1 MTLSRPTATRLIASA
16 RSATAR
22 PRALRAGAA
31 MLGLLALAACEPGGG
46 FDPDLRNFGNS
57 GGLDTTAAATQ
68 ATAARP
74 AADSRGILS
83 YPGYQVA
90 VARRGDTVDSVAAR
104 VGLPVQDLA
113 SYNAV
118 APGAT
123 LREGEVLAL
132 PRRVAESGPVIGAPV
147 AAGTAAGGR
156 IDVTT
161 IASGAIDRASGTAPA
176 AGAAPAAAPVSAAGS
191 GSTIGATEPIRHRVM
206 RGETAY
212 SVARLYNVNVKALAD
227 WNGLGPDLA
236 VREGQTLLIPVAA
249 TRTAAAEIPVTAP
262 GQGSPTPTPPSAA
275 TPLPAEK
282 TKPAA
287 EAVKTPPAADLGAQ
301 KTAASGTAR
310 LAMPVSGKII
320 RGYQKK
326 KNEGI
331 DIAAAAGTSVKA
343 AGDGTVAAITKD
355 TDQVPI
361 LVIRHEGNLL
371 TVYANIDGISVAKG
385 DKVKRGQP
393 IAKVR
398 TSDSAFLH
406 FEVRQGFD
414 SVDPVP
420 YLQ

>member
-1 MTLSRPTATRLIASA
+1 MTPSRPTRY
-16 RSATAR
+16 R
-22 PRALRAGAA
+22 PLRRVSLAG
-31 MLGLLALAACEPGGG
+31 LGVLALAACEPGGG
-46 FDPDLRNFGNS
+46 FDADLRNFGRS
-57 GGLDTTAAATQ
+57 GLDTTAAASQ

-74 AADSRGILS
+74 AADARGIIS

-90 VARRGDTVDSVAAR
+90 VARRGDTVESVAAR
-104 VGLPVQDLA
+104 IGLPAGDLA

-118 APGAT
+118 APGT
-123 LREGEVLAL
+123 VLRDGEVLAL
-132 PRRVAESGPVIGAPV
+132 PRRVAEPAGV
-147 AAGTAAGGR
+147 AAAPLATGAAGGR
-156 IDVTT
+156 IDVAT
-161 IASGAIDRASGTAPA
+161 IASGAIDRASATGAAQAPA
-176 AGAAPAAAPVSAAGS
+176 QPASAATGAV
-191 GSTIGATEPIRHRVM
+191 TIGNTEPIRHRVM

-212 SVARLYNVNVKALAD
+212 SIARLYNVNVKALAD

-249 TRTAAAEIPVTAP
+249 ARAAAPEPVTAP

-275 TPLPAEK
+275 KPLPAEK
-282 TKPAA
+282 TKPVA
-287 EAVKTPPAADLGAQ
+287 EPVKTPPAPDLGAQ
-301 KTAASGTAR
+301 KTAASGTSK
-310 LAMPVSGKII
+310 LAMPVGGKII
-320 RGYQKK
+320 RGYEKK

-331 DIAAAAGTSVKA
+331 DIAAAAGTAVAA

-385 DKVKRGQP
+385 DRVKRGQP

-398 TSDSAFLH
+398 SSDPAFLH

-420 YLQ
+420 FLQ